1 MLEGCVPW
9 PENFAERYRA
19 AGYWPQTTLG
29 ELPAQWAQ
37 AYGERIAL
45 IHGEERVTFVQLSER
60 VDALARA
67 LVGHGLRAGDRA
79 VVQLPNHPHFVY
91 LTLALL
97 RVNALPVMALP
108 AHREHELSYM
118 VDHAGAVAYAAPD
131 EHRGFD
137 HRELAEALQA
147 RCPTLAHVVV
157 SGDADRDG
165 QLIVD
170 ELMAESWPDVE
181 LPAGD
186 PEEVALFLLSGGT
199 TGLPKLIPRTNADY
213 VYNFRRSAEVCQFDA
228 GTRYLVALPISHNFP
243 LACPGILGTLEVGG
257 RVVLLP
263 SPHPA
268 AAFAA
273 IAEYG
278 VTCTAVVPAV
288 ALGWMDSEL
297 VTDADLS
304 SLKLLQVG
312 GARLNPEAATR
323 ILRELHC
330 TPQQVFGMAEG
341 LLNYTDPDDP
351 EDVIVHTQ
359 GRPMSPADEIRI
371 VDAEGNDVPPGA
383 QGELLT
389 RGPYTLR
396 GYYRAEEHN
405 RRAFTDTG
413 FYRTGDVV
421 RLDPSGSIIVE
432 GREKDLINRGG
443 EKISAEELETLILA
457 HPAVHNVAVVA
468 MPDPLLGER
477 VCAFVMLAPGATLAL
492 PDLVA
497 FLEERK
503 LARYK
508 LPERVEQIDALPLTK
523 IGKVAKN
530 ALRDRITAT
539 LEQERTGAVSG

>member
-9 PENFAERYRA
+9 PDDVAERYRA

-29 ELPAQWAQ
+29 ELPAQWAR
-37 AYGERIAL
+37 AHGDRVAL
-45 IHGEERVTFVQLSER
+45 IHYQERVTFVELSER
-60 VDALARA
+60 VDVLARA
-67 LVGHGLRAGDRA
+67 LVGHGLRAGDRV

-97 RVNALPVMALP
+97 RMNAIPVMALP

-131 EHRGFD
+131 EHHGFD
-137 HRELAEALQA
+137 HRELAAELQA
-147 RCPTLAHVVV
+147 RCPTLTHVIV
-157 SGDADRDG
+157 SGKADRDG
-165 QLIVD
+165 QLTVD
-170 ELMAESWPDVE
+170 GLLAEAWPDVE
-181 LPAGD
+181 LVPGD
-186 PEEVALFLLSGGT
+186 AEEVALFLLSGGT
-199 TGLPKLIPRTNADY
+199 TALPKLIPRTNADY
-213 VYNFRRSAEVCQFDA
+213 VYNFRRSAEVSQFDS
-228 GTRYLVALPISHNFP
+228 GTRYLVALPVSHNFP
-243 LACPGILGTLEVGG
+243 LACPGILGALEAGG
-257 RVVLLP
+257 SVILLV

-273 IAEYG
+273 IAEHG

-288 ALGWMDSEL
+288 ALGWMDSGL
-297 VTDADLS
+297 AAGADLS
-304 SLKLLQVG
+304 SLTLLQVG

-323 ILRELHC
+323 ILRELRC

-341 LLNYTDPDDP
+341 LLNYTSPDDP

-359 GRPMSPADEIRI
+359 GRPMSPGDEIRI
-371 VDAEGNDVPPGA
+371 VDAEGDDVPDGE

-421 RLDPSGSIIVE
+421 RRHPSGSLVVE

-457 HPAVHNVAVVA
+457 HPAVHNVAVVS
-468 MPDPLLGER
+468 MPDRVLGER
-477 VCAFVMLAPGATLAL
+477 LCAYVMLAPGATLAL
-492 PDLVA
+492 AELIA

-508 LPERVEQIDALPLTK
+508 LPERLEQIDALPLTK

-530 ALRDRITAT
+530 ELRHRIAAT
-539 LEQERTGAVSG
+539 IEHEQAEIPR

>member
-1 MLEGCVPW
+1 VPW
-9 PENFAERYRA
+9 PDDLAERYRA
-19 AGYWPQTTLG
+19 AGFWPRTTLG
-29 ELPAQWAQ
+29 QLPAEWAR
-37 AYGERIAL
+37 AHGDRVAL
-45 IHGEERVTFVQLSER
+45 IYVEERVTFVGLSER

-67 LVGHGLRAGDRA
+67 LVGHGLQPGDRV
-79 VVQLPNHPHFVY
+79 VVQLPNHPHCVY

-97 RVNALPVMALP
+97 RMNALPVMALP

-118 VDHAGAVAYAAPD
+118 VDHTGAVAYAAPD
-131 EHRGFD
+131 THRGFD
-137 HRELAEALQA
+137 HRELAAALQD
-147 RCPTLAHVVV
+147 RCPTLTHVIV
-157 SGDADRDG
+157 SGEADRED
-165 QLIVD
+165 QLTVAS
-170 ELMAESWPDVE
+170 LLAESWPDID

-186 PEEVALFLLSGGT
+186 PEEVSLFLLSGGT
-199 TGLPKLIPRTNADY
+199 TGLPKLIPRTNTDY

-228 GTRYLVALPISHNFP
+228 DTRYLVALPVSHNFP
-243 LACPGILGTLEVGG
+243 LACPGILGTMEAGG
-257 RVVLLP
+257 SVVLLP
-263 SPHPA
+263 SPQPA
-268 AAFAA
+268 SAFAA
-273 IAEYG
+273 IAEHG

-297 VTDADLS
+297 LPAADLS
-304 SLKLLQVG
+304 TLKLLQVG

-323 ILRELHC
+323 IFRELHC

-341 LLNYTDPDDP
+341 LLNYTDPDDS

-359 GRPMSPADEIRI
+359 GRPMSPGDEIRI
-371 VDAEGNDVPPGA
+371 VDGEGNDVPTGA

-405 RRAFTDTG
+405 RRAFTETG

-421 RLDPSGSIIVE
+421 RLHPSGCLVVE

-457 HPAVHNVAVVA
+457 HPAVRNVAVVA
-468 MPDPLLGER
+468 MPDRVLGER
-477 VCAFVMLAPGATLAL
+477 ICAFVMLTPGAQVEL
-492 PDLVA
+492 PELVA

-508 LPERVEQIDALPLTK
+508 LPERLEAIDALPLTK

-530 ALRDRITAT
+530 ELRAQIAAVLDRERAEAAT
-539 LEQERTGAVSG
+539 E